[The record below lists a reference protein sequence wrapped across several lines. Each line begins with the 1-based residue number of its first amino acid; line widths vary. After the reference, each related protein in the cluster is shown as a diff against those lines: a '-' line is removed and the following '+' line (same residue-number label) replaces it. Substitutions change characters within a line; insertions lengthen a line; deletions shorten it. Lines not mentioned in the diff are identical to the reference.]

1 MSSWLI
7 SIGYYLDLFAA
18 FSMLIPFGM
27 AWRRRA
33 YLTGGLRPLAVLPG
47 FLFVSYW
54 LMQLGIY
61 IWHNN
66 IAIAHLNT
74 VVESL
79 ILIQVYHDNAKK
91 LKQRQIIR
99 WMMLAFVCFAFA
111 DSFFIEG
118 FNQINSYTNLFESI
132 IVTILILAYFEE
144 AIFIHHEYNLL
155 KAPLFITSIGVLLYL
170 AGTVM
175 LYLFSEHLIRT
186 NDLHTYRAFY
196 LFSSFLF
203 FVLAMLLT
211 RAFYLV
217 KPPQAKILELKWGTR
232 VA

>member
-1 MSSWLI
+1 MPSWLVQF
-7 SIGYYLDLFAA
+7 GPYFDLIAGC
-18 FSMLIPFGM
+18 SMLIPTGM
-27 AWRRRA
+27 AWSRRA
-33 YLTGGLRPLAVLPG
+33 YLTGGLRPLAILPG
-47 FLFVSYW
+47 FLFASYW

-61 IWHNN
+61 LWHYN

-91 LKQRQIIR
+91 LKQRQVIR
-99 WMMLAFVCFAFA
+99 WLMFAFACFALA

-118 FNQINSYTNLFESI
+118 FDQINSYTNLFESI
-132 IVTILILAYFEE
+132 LVSVLILAYFEE
-144 AIFIHHEYNLL
+144 SVFIHHKDNLF
-155 KAPLFITSIGVLLYL
+155 KIPLFIASIGVLLYL

-175 LYLFSEHLIRT
+175 LYLFSEYLIKI

-196 LFSSFLF
+196 SFNSFLF

-217 KPPQAKILELKWGTR
+217 KPPQPKILEQKWGAR